1 MCGSFIIELDG
12 ENSLGNDWISCAGAE
27 NVSAQL
33 TESLQA
39 DGGDY
44 YAGIEQIF
52 VWDPD
57 VVICNEAETKKYLLS
72 DGKWSGLRAVKEKQ
86 IYNIP
91 VGATRWGQRGSLETF
106 FAMIWLGV
114 TIYPEYY
121 ADFDLK
127 KEVTQFYDEILGLK
141 IDDGTYDKMLSGSG
155 IRNASDA
162 SGG

>member
-1 MCGSFIIELDG
+1 MVRS
-12 ENSLGNDWISCAGAE
+12 AG
-27 NVSAQL
+27 
-33 TESLQA
+33 
-39 DGGDY
+39 G
-44 YAGIEQIF
+44 
-52 VWDPD
+52 
-57 VVICNEAETKKYLLS
+57 
-72 DGKWSGLRAVKEKQ
+72 KEKQ

-162 SGG
+162 SAGEKQKNEGSDSYREDTAAECQVLRRCFY